1 MNESTNELWKA
12 EKRNRK
18 NIFVWISCV
27 ASVMIAS
34 LLMLAAWTS
43 QPIFS
48 KLETTLNSVANSA
61 ELKKHVEK
69 LSVDFYPR
77 NHLNTTNL
85 DKTADYIKSEFS
97 KTNGRVF
104 EQEYLIDNLKYRN
117 IVCELGNGL
126 GKRIVIG
133 AHYDSAF
140 DTPGADDNA
149 SGVSGLIELAKLID
163 SHNLSTSIEL
173 VAYSLEEP
181 PYFATE
187 KMGSY
192 HHAKSLRDENQE
204 VDLMISLE
212 MIGYFSDEWHSQ
224 KYPFPL
230 MDFLYPTT
238 GNFILITGT
247 FGNAAT
253 VRNVKYEMSGNGLDV
268 YSANIPTNIA
278 GSDLSD
284 HRNYWKFGFDAIM
297 ITDTAYFRNRNYHTK
312 IDTFEKLDY
321 SRMAK
326 VVDGVFSFLK
336 SRDVKQFEMK

>member
-18 NIFVWISCV
+18 RIFVWISFMG
-27 ASVMIAS
+27 SVMILS
-34 LLMLAAWTS
+34 LLTLATWIS

-48 KLETTLNSVANSA
+48 KLETTPNSVANSA
-61 ELKKHVEK
+61 ELKKHVET

-77 NHLNTTNL
+77 NHLNVANL

-97 KTNGRVF
+97 KTNGKVS
-104 EQEYLIDNLKYRN
+104 EQEYQVNNLHYRN
-117 IVCELGNGL
+117 LICKFGSSS
-126 GKRIVIG
+126 GKRIIIG

-149 SGVSGLIELAKLID
+149 SGIAGLIELAKLID
-163 SHNLSTSIEL
+163 GDSLNTPIEL

-192 HHAKSLRDENQE
+192 QHAKSLRDENQE

-212 MIGYFSDEWHSQ
+212 MIGYFSDEPNSQ

-230 MDFLYPTT
+230 MNLLYPAT

-268 YSANIPTNIA
+268 YSANIPTNV
-278 GSDLSD
+278 GGTDLSD
-284 HRNYWKFGFDAIM
+284 HRNYWKFGFDATM

-312 IDTFEKLDY
+312 MDTFEKLDY

-326 VVDGVFSFLK
+326 VVEGVFAFLK
-336 SRDVKQFEMK
+336 SRKSE